1 MMMLA
6 ESPAGMARVASNGRW
21 IPYPHLLVL
30 NQYLRKINSGE
41 ITRLIIET
49 APQHGKSELL
59 SRYLPAWF
67 LCRNP
72 EKNIILSSYEADL
85 AEKWGRK
92 TRDVINQVGAF
103 FDVSIRDDTNAANRW
118 EILRHG
124 GSMRS
129 AGAGGPITGNPAD
142 LFIIDDPVKSAVDA
156 FSTTMQLRNKEWYHS
171 SGESRLSKKAAV
183 IIGMARWH
191 REDLAGYL
199 ASYWAKSGQ
208 PFVRLTMP
216 AIATKK
222 ESYGELF
229 SRKVGDVLCPEMHP
243 REQLQPI
250 AESNAYW
257 WRSLYQQ
264 DPPDASAEEI
274 FHREWFDIVDAAPPN
289 VPQWVR
295 SWDLAGSI
303 SETAKFTAGV
313 LMGKGCDG
321 CWYIKHVVRG
331 KWIPTE
337 RDKVVLQ
344 TAKAD
349 GQRVK
354 VIVEQE
360 PASGGIAQVDYI
372 IRLLAGYSVEADKGA
387 RKKESKVLRASPL
400 ASQCGIKNVKL
411 VRGEWNEAY
420 LDELT
425 NFGEEC
431 AFSDQVDASSAAFN
445 YLFRSG
451 GGWNPTKREKAEY
464 EPDPL
469 DGFRPEGGKISML

>member
-199 ASYWAKSGQ
+199 ASYWRKSGQ

-216 AIATKK
+216 AIATTK

-337 RDKVVLQ
+337 RDKIVLQ